1 MQQLFISH
9 AEEDQTLA
17 AEIAGALEKSGF
29 SAWYYER
36 DSVPGPSYL
45 KQVIA
50 AIAQCAGVIV
60 IVSPSAMDSHIVD
73 AELYRA
79 FETRK
84 RFVPLLNGISHAE
97 LEARMPEWET
107 MFRAAATI
115 VIPPAGVSAI
125 LGQIETGVK
134 ALGINPAPTPA
145 PTPAEGSPERTSE
158 TAEESPGDEVFWA
171 VFAPQEFFAG
181 DAVLLQVWFHTP
193 VQAEDVR
200 QTAQSFDYTSQ
211 LRVKEIVAKRLKRG
225 ERLSVHL
232 QVAALEIEE
241 PTQEISWQGEPD
253 SIHFAVAVP
262 EASRPSNRLAR
273 VTLSVEGVPFGLL
286 RFTLPIKEAAP
297 PPDETAPPAVEAAPP
312 AVGPA
317 QSVERYRYAFLCY
330 ARADQA
336 EVLRR
341 AQMLSLM
348 GISFFDDLRHLE
360 IGEDWEKQI
369 MRKIEEADVFLLFW
383 SEAARQSREVE
394 FEIHY
399 ALSLQQGDPNRPP
412 RIIPVAL
419 ELPMPPPPPALADLH
434 FNDSLA
440 YFVAQNASRLAK

>member
-60 IVSPSAMDSHIVD
+60 IVSPSSMDSHIVD

-84 RFVPLLNGISHAE
+84 RFVPLLNGVSHAE

-115 VIPPAGVSAI
+115 VIPPAGVSTI

-145 PTPAEGSPERTSE
+145 PPITDDSPERTSE
-158 TAEESPGDEVFWA
+158 TAEESPGDEVVWA
-171 VFAPQEFFAG
+171 VFTHQELFPG
-181 DAVLLQVWFHTP
+181 DLALFHVWFHTP
-193 VQAEDVR
+193 EQAEDAR
-200 QTAQSFDYTSQ
+200 QMAQSFDYTSR
-211 LRVKEIVAKRLKRG
+211 LRAKGTVARRLTRG

-232 QVAALEIEE
+232 QAEALEIGE

-253 SIHFAVAVP
+253 SIHFAVNVP
-262 EASRPSNRLAR
+262 EATRPSNQLAR
-273 VTLSVEGVPFGLL
+273 ATLSVEGVPLGHLL
-286 RFTLPIKEAAP
+286 LKLPIKEA
-297 PPDETAPPAVEAAPP
+297 APPAVEAAPP
-312 AVGPA
+312 SVEPA

-348 GISFFDDLRHLE
+348 GISFFDDLRDLE
-360 IGEDWEKQI
+360 IGENWRERI
-369 MRKIEEADVFLLFW
+369 MSKIEQADVFLLFW
-383 SEAARQSREVE
+383 SEAARQSQEVE

-399 ALSLQQGDPNRPP
+399 ALSLKRGDPDRRP

-419 ELPMPPPPPALADLH
+419 ELPMPPPPPELAGLH
-434 FNDSLA
+434 FDDSLA
-440 YFVAQNASRLAK
+440 YFVAQGASRLAK